1 MGGSKSSRFGLF
13 YGAVALACGGFLGG
27 CSQAPKEPAPVFA
40 LPLSEVVGAPAIQGQ
55 EPAPPTAAAPAR
67 QLHYVAVPPG
77 RKIGGMAHARLI
89 LKQAAAKPHR
99 ATHPHKPKIVARPED
114 PGAAGASTAQ
124 AKATA
129 KPPAGDVPAAAI
141 RLDEP
146 ATNEP
151 VAPAAKR

>member
-13 YGAVALACGGFLGG
+13 YGVVALACGAFLVG
-27 CSQAPKEPAPVFA
+27 CSQAPTEPAPVFA

-89 LKQAAAKPHR
+89 LKQAAKPHH
-99 ATHPHKPKIVARPED
+99 ATHPHKSKIAARPE
-114 PGAAGASTAQ
+114 GAAAAGASAAQ
-124 AKATA
+124 ARAPA
-129 KPPAGDVPAAAI
+129 KPPAGDAPGAAI

-151 VAPAAKR
+151 AAPAAKP